1 MHVPSAATLAS
12 DAKFL
17 ATEARHP
24 STLAVQ
30 LPTGLTVATESKLIA
45 PLAVQ
50 P

>member
-1 MHVPSAATLAS
+1 MHVASAATLAS

-24 STLAVQ
+24 STLATQ
-30 LPTGLTVATESKLIA
+30 PPTGLTVAKESKLIA
-45 PLAVQ
+45 LLSVQ